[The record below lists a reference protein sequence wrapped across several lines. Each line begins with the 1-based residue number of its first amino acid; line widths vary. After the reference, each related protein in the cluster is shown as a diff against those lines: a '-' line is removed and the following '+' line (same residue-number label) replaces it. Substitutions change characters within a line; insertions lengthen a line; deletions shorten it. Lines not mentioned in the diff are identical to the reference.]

1 MLFNSLNLID
11 EKKKMIIYA
20 VANNPEVKIS
30 DIPISDN
37 Y

>member
-1 MLFNSLNLID
+1 
-11 EKKKMIIYA
+11 MIIYA

-37 Y
+37 YWYDNGVNNVLME